1 MLPNI
6 ILLFAIPLA
15 AVPPGGEEAT
25 GTVAG
30 MITFILV
37 ALGFSFFCSIL
48 EAILFST
55 TYSHTKAL
63 KQEGRR
69 SGALMEKHKENVED
83 PISAILTLNTIAHT
97 VGAAGAGAQA
107 VGVFGN
113 EFVGIISAVLTLLIL
128 VFSEIIPKTLG
139 AIYWKRLTPFA
150 AYSIQALVIVFYPA
164 VWTFRLMTRLLE
176 PKEKQPT
183 GSRVEL
189 EILASI
195 LGAEGTIEADE
206 LRVLRNLLRL
216 NTVYVRE
223 IMTPRTVITA
233 LQSDMTV
240 SEVVADKTMLPYSR
254 IPIYNDTLD
263 DIEAFVLRHEI
274 YATSANDEHSTKL
287 RELARPMKAVPH
299 VATVTAVLSEFIDE
313 GEHMLLVIGEHGGTE
328 GIVTMEDAV
337 ESLLGIEIVDESDVV
352 EDLREL
358 ARQRY
363 QRRRALFNMPGINAQ
378 AESIAA
384 PKLDG
389 GTTLPNTN

>member
-1 MLPNI
+1 MLLNI
-6 ILLFAIPLA
+6 IFFIAAPLA
-15 AVPPGGEEAT
+15 PIGPGGEEAT

-30 MITFILV
+30 MLGFILV
-37 ALGFSFFCSIL
+37 ALAFSFFCSIL

-63 KQEGRR
+63 KQQGKR
-69 SGALMEKHKENVED
+69 SGELMEKHKENVED

-128 VFSEIIPKTLG
+128 VFSEIIPKTIG
-139 AIYWKRLTPFA
+139 AIYWKRLTGFA
-150 AYSIQALVIVFYPA
+150 AYAIQALVIVFYPA
-164 VWTFRLMTRLLE
+164 VWAFRLITKLLE
-176 PKEKQPT
+176 PSEKQPT

-189 EILASI
+189 EILANI
-195 LGAEGTIEADE
+195 LGAEGALEEKE

-233 LQSDMTV
+233 LQSEMTV
-240 SEVVADKTMLPYSR
+240 GEVAASEGSLPYSR
-254 IPIYNDTLD
+254 IPIYKETLD

-274 YATSANDEHSTKL
+274 YAAAANDEHDTKL
-287 RELARPMKAVPH
+287 YELARKVRAVPH

-352 EDLREL
+352 ADLREL

-363 QRRRALFNMPGINAQ
+363 QRRRALFNMPGLAG
-378 AESIAA
+378 
-384 PKLDG
+384 DG
-389 GTTLPNTN
+389 SAVTKVDSGTTLPSTN

>member
-1 MLPNI
+1 MLTNK
-6 ILLFAIPLA
+6 ILLFAAPLA
-15 AVPPGGEEAT
+15 PIGPGGEEQA
-25 GTVAG
+25 GTVTG
-30 MITFILV
+30 MVVFILV

-107 VGVFGN
+107 VGVFGS

-139 AIYWKRLTPFA
+139 AIYWKSLTTFA

-164 VWTFRLMTRLLE
+164 VWTFRLITRLLE

-183 GSRVEL
+183 GTRVEL

-195 LGAEGTIEADE
+195 LGAEGALEAEE
-206 LRVLRNLLRL
+206 LRVLRNLLQL

-223 IMTPRTVITA
+223 IMTPRTVILA
-233 LQSDMTV
+233 LQADMTV
-240 SEVVADKTMLPYSR
+240 SEVVEADRSLPYSR
-254 IPIYNDTLD
+254 IPIYNETLD
-263 DIEAFVLRHEI
+263 DIEAFVLRYEI
-274 YATSANDEHSTKL
+274 YATEANDEHETKL
-287 RELARPMKAVPH
+287 SELARPMKAVPH
-299 VATVTAVLSEFIDE
+299 VATVTAVLSSFIDE

-363 QRRRALFNMPGINAQ
+363 QRRRALFNIPGIASSTEGIK
-378 AESIAA
+378 A
-384 PKLDG
+384 LDG
-389 GTTLPNTN
+389 GKTLPNTH